1 MEAVAWTLGEE
12 YLCLGITWPEGVP
25 ALDLVE
31 VSGAA
36 HVRVPIRQRRFG
48 FKPGTA
54 GRFCIGRYGFVD
66 GTGIEL
72 VPCPG
77 QEPAAKGNQC
87 ELCAARDEFRFAHH
101 FHLGGYAP
109 DALKRY
115 MAQRHWVYIASF
127 ADGGCK
133 VGTASD
139 CRKRSRLDEQ
149 GAVMASYLAETEDGA
164 SARLVEDSIT
174 RELEISQFKHR
185 RSKVT
190 ALAAPVEWA
199 TIADRHAKIVTRA
212 VELLEGSPLAAQ
224 VAIGPQP
231 WQPPDEVTRVFSE
244 RPAEGWAIYPHDLRE
259 GAHGFHVSGALGPA
273 VFVRTSADADAVG
286 FIADFGSLK
295 GFRIAPGEHVSPES
309 IVQGTLF

>member
-1 MEAVAWTLGEE
+1 MEAADWTLGEE
-12 YLCLGITWPEGVP
+12 YLCLGISWTEGVP
-25 ALDLVE
+25 ALDLVA

-36 HVRVPIRQRRFG
+36 HLRVPIRGRRFG
-48 FKPGTA
+48 FRPGTA

-77 QEPAAKGNQC
+77 QEPAVKGNQC

-109 DALKRY
+109 DALKHY

-127 ADGGCK
+127 ADGACK

-149 GAVMASYLAETEDGA
+149 GAVMASYLAATEDGA

-190 ALAAPVEWA
+190 ALAAPVERA
-199 TIADRHAKIVTRA
+199 VIAERHAETVGRA
-212 VELLEGSPLAAQ
+212 VELIEGSRLAAQ
-224 VAIGPQP
+224 VAIGPEP
-231 WQPPDEVTRVFSE
+231 WQPPHEVTRVFAE
-244 RPAEGWAIYPHDLRE
+244 RPAEGWAVYPHDLHE
-259 GAHGFHVSGALGPA
+259 GTHGFHVSGALGPA
-273 VFVRTSADADAVG
+273 VFVRTSAEADAVD
-286 FIADFGSLK
+286 FIVDFGSLK
-295 GFRIAPGEHVSPES
+295 GSRIAAGEHVSPETV
-309 IVQGTLF
+309 VQGTLF